1 MSYSNNYYSDS
12 CDPVKQKNYIG
23 YSLQKTFYSERNDG
37 HLCSFGVTPSGDT
50 SDISQFIRVEGK
62 HSFES
67 WSRQEIR
74 SDEYQ
79 YSMSDTI
86 SKRQGYT
93 INYATYRLSE
103 EQFYRRLKPTRKNRV
118 TRSGQEVYDSLGRI
132 IVKIEETSFNGR
144 RQYHYD
150 YNDQT
155 KKSPSA
161 KRGASFNQ

>member
-1 MSYSNNYYSDS
+1 MKKKWENLTSGTEFETVTKYIYKGDTKLQIYHSYHHFNEQEKMSYSNNYCSDS

-50 SDISQFIRVEGK
+50 SDISEFIRVEGK

-103 EQFYRRLKPTRKNRV
+103 E
-118 TRSGQEVYDSLGRI
+118 
-132 IVKIEETSFNGR
+132 
-144 RQYHYD
+144 
-150 YNDQT
+150 
-155 KKSPSA
+155 
-161 KRGASFNQ
+161 